1 MNNTTKL
8 KSKCHDVHLF
18 HKIKFSTINN
28 LIITLDFNT
37 VLYALHYLSEQTD
50 QLHGYKII
58 HTLKTHTKCLT
69 ISHYA
74 NIKLFIY
81 INLNLWCSFWWE
93 TIEQCSNADFF
104 QLCKYMKYGTCKK
117 SPFSVPW
124 YFSKAVFLKWIVEPL
139 NCLYQAAQVLAKNAN
154 FSVTKP
160 LMQNL

>member
-8 KSKCHDVHLF
+8 KSNCHDVHLF

-50 QLHGYKII
+50 QLHGYKIV

-74 NIKLFIY
+74 NIKFFIY
-81 INLNLWCSFWWE
+81 INLNLWCSFW
-93 TIEQCSNADFF
+93 
-104 QLCKYMKYGTCKK
+104 
-117 SPFSVPW
+117 
-124 YFSKAVFLKWIVEPL
+124 
-139 NCLYQAAQVLAKNAN
+139 
-154 FSVTKP
+154 
-160 LMQNL
+160 